1 MSKLKN
7 IKAVSEMLEGKHKTQ
22 TKKTISFDKKEV
34 VRREVGEL
42 WTDTKGQ
49 EWEQRKGYKVKVGK
63 LAKLR
68 EELKGFPN
76 CRKDVCTCID
86 AGQADLKMKAYHG
99 MCLDCVT
106 DMEHDLKLKG
116 EYDEYE
122 RKKLLNN
129 AESWLKEA
137 EIEKEVLKTT
147 IKASFINEDG
157 STEEWDGLSEEKVMK
172 QIEEGFEKFKEN
184 FIGKLKGELNEKII
198 QKDWKWI
205 NWNV

>member
-1 MSKLKN
+1 MAKLKN
-7 IKAVSEMLEGKHKTQ
+7 IKAVSEMLESKHKTQ
-22 TKKTISFDKKEV
+22 TKKTVAFDTKEV

-49 EWEQRKGYKVKVGK
+49 QWEQRKGYKVKVGK

-137 EIEKEVLKTT
+137 EIEKEVLKKT

-198 QKDWKWI
+198 QK
-205 NWNV
+205 

>member
-1 MSKLKN
+1 M
-7 IKAVSEMLEGKHKTQ
+7 
-22 TKKTISFDKKEV
+22 
-34 VRREVGEL
+34 
-42 WTDTKGQ
+42 
-49 EWEQRKGYKVKVGK
+49 
-63 LAKLR
+63 
-68 EELKGFPN
+68 KGFPN
-76 CRKDVCTCID
+76 CRKDVCTCTD

-198 QKDWKWI
+198 QKD
-205 NWNV
+205 